1 MEEVKK
7 IALTKESNGT
17 PVTTSLLVAEKFG
30 KEHKNVL
37 RNIQSLVAQNSA
49 AKSLFVE
56 SEYENRGKMYPMYV
70 MNRDGFS
77 LLIMG
82 FTGKKALKFKLEFIQ
97 AFNLMEETLK
107 VIDETDD
114 ELLAR
119 AVVIANKHLA
129 SHDKIVKDGNL
140 RIRGF

>member
-1 MEEVKK
+1 MC
-7 IALTKESNGT
+7 I
-17 PVTTSLLVAEKFG
+17 
-30 KEHKNVL
+30 
-37 RNIQSLVAQNSA
+37 
-49 AKSLFVE
+49 
-56 SEYENRGKMYPMYV
+56 
-70 MNRDGFS
+70 MNQDGFS

-82 FTGKKALKFKLEFIQ
+82 FTGKKALKLEFIQ

-119 AVVIANKHLA
+119 AVVVANKHLA